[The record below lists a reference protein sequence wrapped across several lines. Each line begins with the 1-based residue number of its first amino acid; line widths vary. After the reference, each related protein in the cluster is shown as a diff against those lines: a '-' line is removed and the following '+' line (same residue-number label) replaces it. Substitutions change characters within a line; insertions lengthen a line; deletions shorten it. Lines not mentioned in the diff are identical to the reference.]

1 MPKLNKIKRN
11 FIEKFEFLEDQDWNS
26 TIDPTGWWMSA
37 KIEGIRVFWD
47 GKTFWTKAWEEIIP
61 PNYIYE
67 QMPKIKLDGILSYQ
81 NNNLKNLFFFF

>member
-1 MPKLNKIKRN
+1 MYIRLR
-11 FIEKFEFLEDQDWNS
+11 
-26 TIDPTGWWMSA
+26 WMSV

-67 QMPKIKLDGILSYQ
+67 QMPKIKLDGILR
-81 NNNLKNLFFFF
+81 